1 MILYW
6 SLLFIVTTVNDIS
19 NVTGDCYYQ
28 QINDNAVHYLSPAHI
43 WPYSAKFLKESIFK
57 NYKKF
62 WKHKFESFTLSF

>member
-1 MILYW
+1 MICIDPYY
-6 SLLFIVTTVNDIS
+6 SLLPQWMIIS

-43 WPYSAKFLKESIFK
+43 WPYSANFLKESIFK